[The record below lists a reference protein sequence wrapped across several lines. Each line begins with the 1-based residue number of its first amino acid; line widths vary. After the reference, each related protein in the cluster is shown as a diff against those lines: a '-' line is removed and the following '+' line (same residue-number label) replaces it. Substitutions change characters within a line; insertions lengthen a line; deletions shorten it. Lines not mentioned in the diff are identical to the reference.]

1 VKKAIFLLA
10 STSEVYGNPLI
21 HPQKEDYWGNVNP
34 IGPRG
39 VYDEAKRFAEAMTMA
54 YHRYHGVDT
63 RIARVFNTYGPRMR
77 LNDGRVVPNFIYQAL
92 RGEDLTI
99 YGDGLQTRS
108 FCYIEDLVEGMI
120 RLLFSRENEPV
131 NLGNPQ
137 EYSIQ
142 DFAKVILQLTGS
154 RSRIVYQSLPTDDP
168 RVRKPDISRA
178 QAVLGWNPKVELKE
192 GIGKTI
198 PYFQRK
204 LGEGK

>member
-1 VKKAIFLLA
+1 
-10 STSEVYGNPLI
+10 
-21 HPQKEDYWGNVNP
+21 
-34 IGPRG
+34 
-39 VYDEAKRFAEAMTMA
+39 MTMA

-99 YGDGLQTRS
+99 YGDGFQTRS

-120 RLLFSRENEPV
+120 RLLFSREIEPV

-142 DFAKVILQLTGS
+142 DFAQVILQLTGS
-154 RSRIVYQSLPTDDP
+154 KSRIIYQSLPTDDP

-178 QAVLGWNPKVELKE
+178 QAVLGWNPKVDLKE

-198 PYFQRK
+198 PYFQGK
-204 LGEGK
+204 LEEEK

>member
-1 VKKAIFLLA
+1 
-10 STSEVYGNPLI
+10 
-21 HPQKEDYWGNVNP
+21 
-34 IGPRG
+34 
-39 VYDEAKRFAEAMTMA
+39 
-54 YHRYHGVDT
+54 
-63 RIARVFNTYGPRMR
+63 

-99 YGDGLQTRS
+99 YGDGFQTRS

-120 RLLFSRENEPV
+120 RLLLSRENEPV

-142 DFAKVILQLTGS
+142 DFAQVILQLTGS
-154 RSRIVYQSLPTDDP
+154 KSRIIYQSLPTDDP

-178 QAVLGWNPKVELKE
+178 QAVLGWNPKVELKD

-198 PYFQRK
+198 PYFQKK
-204 LGEGK
+204 LEEGK